1 MWLTKINQL
10 QKIVFSVFKGLR
22 DFSRPYSEHTLSL
35 ISGVHVMK
43 QAEHNM
49 L

>member
-1 MWLTKINQL
+1 MDQL
-10 QKIVFSVFKGLR
+10 QKIVFDDFKGLT
-22 DFSRPYSEHTLSL
+22 FSSPYSEHRLSL